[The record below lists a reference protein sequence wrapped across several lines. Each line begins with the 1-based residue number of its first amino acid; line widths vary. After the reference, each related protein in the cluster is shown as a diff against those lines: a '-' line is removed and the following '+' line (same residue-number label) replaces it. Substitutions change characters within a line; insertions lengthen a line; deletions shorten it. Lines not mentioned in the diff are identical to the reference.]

1 MRWRPDTGP
10 PRIETAGSSSGAM
23 TDDTDRGEHVC
34 EACGKSFESEE
45 ALDHHVREVGI
56 VD

>member
-1 MRWRPDTGP
+1 
-10 PRIETAGSSSGAM
+10 M
-23 TDDTDRGEHVC
+23 TDDNEEHVC

-45 ALDHHVREVGI
+45 ALERHVREVGL